1 MAANRQTSSTQTVS
15 GGVHGGGPQRL
26 EIAQKC
32 GPMRTEHS
40 SFFHHCQLYMLAF
53 HQHLARDGVCGVC
66 AEELLHNSDRK
77 LQRRAWAL

>member
-26 EIAQKC
+26 EIAQSVVRC
-32 GPMRTEHS
+32 VVNIAA
-40 SFFHHCQLYMLAF
+40 FHHCQLYMLAF